1 MLQLVGLLGWPKGGC
16 VASSPPAVLQCG
28 CLFSK
33 MCISKVK
40 VLRGS
45 SVQLYITLCR
55 CNSVVFA
62 CVLPRPPAAVG
73 LLLGITSPCHA
84 EIVCNPVTM
93 ATSGCSTLARFL
105 LLNGWTRPVSHRLH
119 REHRITGLAVC
130 WQSLWASLRE
140 CRHLQWEAAQC
151 NYHSILLIR
160 IIS

>member
-40 VLRGS
+40 VLRWS

-55 CNSVVFA
+55 CKSVVLA
-62 CVLPRPPAAVG
+62 CVLPRPLAAVG

-105 LLNGWTRPVSHRLH
+105 LLNGWTRLVSPPAALGTSHH
-119 REHRITGLAVC
+119 GAGSVLAVTVGLIAGMSSPSVGSC
-130 WQSLWASLRE
+130 SMQLP
-140 CRHLQWEAAQC
+140 Q
-151 NYHSILLIR
+151 HS
-160 IIS
+160 SH